1 MNLLIGALTMGLLL
15 SLLAL
20 GVLVTFRVLR
30 TLDLTADGAFGVG
43 AALSAALLVRGAQ
56 PLAATAVAVVAG
68 ALAGG
73 ATAVTQ
79 SRLRV
84 DPLLAGILTSTALYS
99 VMLYVM
105 GGGDLSV
112 SAVPTLFTAA
122 EALWGRAGAPRRL
135 LGVSGS
141 NWVSLALILL
151 VVLLAAAALRHFFGT
166 RAGLAVR
173 AAGDGPAMARSQGI
187 AVGGAVGL
195 GLVVANGLAGLSGAL
210 FAQFQGFANVQMSVG
225 MFVTGLACVV
235 LGEAFGTRGVS
246 RQIAGA
252 LAGTVVFRLLVSA
265 ALRLGLD
272 PNALKLA
279 TAALVLA
286 VLALPHLVRRAAA
299 PRGAR
304 AGHA

>member
-1 MNLLIGALTMGLLL
+1 MNLFVGGVTMGLILA
-15 SLLAL
+15 LLAL

-43 AALSAALLVRGAQ
+43 AATAAALLVRGAS
-56 PLAATAVAVVAG
+56 PWAATAAAAG
-68 ALAGG
+68 AGGLAGG
-73 ATAVTQ
+73 ATALAR
-79 SRLRV
+79 SWLRV

-112 SAVPTLFTAA
+112 SAAPTLFATA
-122 EALWGRAGAPRRL
+122 EALWSAAGAPEAP
-135 LGVSGS
+135 LGVGASS
-141 NWVSLALILL
+141 WTSLLLALA
-151 VVLLAAAALRHFFGT
+151 VVLLSALALHRFFLS

-173 AAGDGPAMARSQGI
+173 AAGDGPARARSQGI

-210 FAQFQGFANVQMSVG
+210 FAQFQGFANVQMTVG

-235 LGEAFGTRGVS
+235 LGEIFGTRAMS
-246 RQIAGA
+246 RRILGA
-252 LAGTVVFRLLVSA
+252 IGGTVLFRLLVSA

-279 TAALVLA
+279 TAAFVLA
-286 VLALPHLVRRAAA
+286 VLALPPILRRMTTSAG
-299 PRGAR
+299 REAR
-304 AGHA
+304 DA